1 MVRGLDTGWTWK
13 VNNMPTLS
21 EFPAEV
27 HNQLQQK
34 QTDRQEQQQAEQP
47 EKKKT
52 VCLSVCLCD
61 GLSKEQSKVSPGAAQ
76 HLHAAPAWEKV
87 KGDVMKLGWVRQ
99 DVAEALADNTSVVL
113 FLAYK

>member
-1 MVRGLDTGWTWK
+1 
-13 VNNMPTLS
+13 MPVDGASVLWNPGQVSLNLS

-34 QTDRQEQQQAEQP
+34 QTDRQEQQQAEHP

-76 HLHAAPAWEKV
+76 HLHAARFSGSPK
-87 KGDVMKLGWVRQ
+87 RQ
-99 DVAEALADNTSVVL
+99 ASVAVGGNYL
-113 FLAYK
+113 